1 MKITK
6 LLTAIAATLLGLVE
20 VKAQSTFNIPGETG
34 ASSSYLG
41 TSVGPLNFESNAN
54 GGGTSGNIT
63 FSTNSSTTTGGTLN
77 TTMSITPTGVTTISG
92 TNSQLILNSTVPNGT
107 NGPNVITFQSP
118 TMGGSKTY
126 SLGAYYEPTPEDDFF
141 HLYSGTVFN
150 SFGLHTD
157 CANTMFFGTDLYRS
171 GYYYLGQFAFN
182 GSTAAPSLLVSP
194 TLSAS
199 NPSSLFSAPTGN
211 IFGVNGGSYLNGN
224 VTIPSSHT
232 LAVGGTSTLTGAVG
246 INTTPG
252 TYQLAVTGTSNFS
265 GNVTIPNPN
274 TLSVGGTSALT
285 GAVGINTTPGAYQLA
300 VTGTS
305 NLNGSVTIPANTSGT
320 SNLLVGLT
328 AAPTNSPNYNN
339 SIDPT
344 TYNSQY
350 TVAVA
355 GNANFQGAVVIGG
368 SPAYF
373 ALSGS
378 NAPNGPWANTNFY
391 SLYVAGGILTEQVQ
405 VALSNSS
412 YWADFVF
419 DKNYKL
425 TPLAELESFIQ
436 KNHHLPEI
444 PSAEEVVKSGIN
456 VAEMDAKLL
465 QKIEELT
472 LYVIE
477 IEKNNKKIQKEN
489 QELKQRVSKLEVK

>member
-1 MKITK
+1 MNLRLFILNKAKTTMKKTK
-6 LLTAIAATLLGLVE
+6 LLAAIAATLLGLAE
-20 VKAQSTFNIPGETG
+20 VKAQTQPWIRSTSSPYTISCSTSTDIVNIGTNTATSTNPSLYVISTPVDEYSNYVYSGINSKFLSYDNVNNTTKYSYVNLVDWEGAVNYLIRGVRNSGSGETKVFG
-34 ASSSYLG
+34 ID
-41 TSVGPLNFESNAN
+41 N
-54 GGGTSGNIT
+54 SGNVGFNGT
-63 FSTNSSTTTGGTLN
+63 LSTGG
-77 TTMSITPTGVTTISG
+77 S
-92 TNSQLILNSTVPNGT
+92 
-107 NGPNVITFQSP
+107 SP
-118 TMGGSKTY
+118 Q
-126 SLGAYYEPTPEDDFF
+126 
-141 HLYSGTVFN
+141 
-150 SFGLHTD
+150 
-157 CANTMFFGTDLYRS
+157 S
-171 GYYYLGQFAFN
+171 GYNLTIG
-182 GSTAAPSLLVSP
+182 
-194 TLSAS
+194 
-199 NPSSLFSAPTGN
+199 GN
-211 IFGVNGGSYLNGN
+211 SYLNGN
-224 VTIPSSHT
+224 VTIPSPST
-232 LAVGGTSTLTGAVG
+232 LSVGGTSTLTGAVGINTTPGAYQLAVTGTSNLSGNVTIPSPNTLSVGGTSTLTGAVG

-252 TYQLAVTGTSNFS
+252 T
-265 GNVTIPNPN
+265 
-274 TLSVGGTSALT
+274 
-285 GAVGINTTPGAYQLA
+285 YQLA

-328 AAPTNSPNYNN
+328 AAPTNSPNYDNN
-339 SIDPT
+339 IDPT

-373 ALSGS
+373 TQTTL
-378 NAPNGPWANTNFY
+378 PNGPWANTNFY
-391 SLYVAGGILTEQVQ
+391 SLFVAGGVLTEQVQ

-456 VAEMDAKLL
+456 VAEMDSKLL

-477 IEKNNKKIQKEN
+477 IEKNSKKIQKEN
-489 QELKQRVSKLEVK
+489 QELKERVSKLEVK